1 LKFPEGFFLE
11 LRLSENMRSAQ
22 PMETSD
28 VPKVM
33 DPRRHDLDALRAFA
47 MLLGIGLH
55 SALSFFQVP
64 WPVQDIHQHK
74 FFGIFMQAVH
84 GFRMPLFFLYHVG
97 LPEERF
103 KKPALA
109 THR

>member
-1 LKFPEGFFLE
+1 LE
-11 LRLSENMRSAQ
+11 LRLSENMFSAQ

-84 GFRMPLFFLYHVG
+84 GFRMPLFFSAERFLYHDG
-97 LPEERF
+97 LPEEGF